1 MMSTFGLVFLPILV
15 VYYPLM
21 QFGVDQAKTGALP
34 PYCVWSGNLILSIV
48 GLLLL
53 RPVLRQ

>member
-1 MMSTFGLVFLPILV
+1 LV

-34 PYCVWSGNLILSIV
+34 PYCVWSGNLILSVV